1 MISLKGFKERYDT
14 ETVPLEVRGRKFR
27 FHVPKSIDRLIDQK
41 DIFQGFPLWAKIW
54 EASLVLADHLASRTP
69 EHGKRIL
76 EIGAGMGLVG
86 VVASAFGHRVTMTEY
101 SKDALNFCMANAEEN
116 REGREGELE
125 VASLNWHS
133 PTLEGTFS
141 MIVGSEVV
149 YAERD
154 FDPLSGLFS
163 RYLQVG
169 GEILLA
175 EGLRATSMEFFRR
188 MGLTRSISAR
198 KMMLRSNQKEIPIVL
213 ASIRGN

>member
-1 MISLKGFKERYDT
+1 LK
-14 ETVPLEVRGRKFR
+14 
-27 FHVPKSIDRLIDQK
+27 
-41 DIFQGFPLWAKIW
+41 
-54 EASLVLADHLASRTP
+54 
-69 EHGKRIL
+69 
-76 EIGAGMGLVG
+76 
-86 VVASAFGHRVTMTEY
+86 
-101 SKDALNFCMANAEEN
+101 FCRANAAEN

-125 VASLNWHS
+125 VASLDWHR

-154 FDPLSGLFS
+154 FDPISGLFS
-163 RYLQVG
+163 RYLEDG

-188 MGLTRSISAR
+188 ISLTHSISAR
-198 KMMLRSNQKEIPIVL
+198 KIMLRSNQKEIPIVL